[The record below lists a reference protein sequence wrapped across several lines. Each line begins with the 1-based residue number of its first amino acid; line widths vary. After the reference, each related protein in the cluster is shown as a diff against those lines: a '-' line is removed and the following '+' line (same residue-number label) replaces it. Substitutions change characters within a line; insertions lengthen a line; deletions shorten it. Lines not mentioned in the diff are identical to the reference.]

1 MPGKIMEQILLEAML
16 RHMEDKEVICDCQHN
31 FTKGIL
37 YLTNMMT
44 FCDGLKASV
53 DNRKATDVIYLD
65 FCKAFDMVPYHIL
78 ISKLERYGF
87 ECYSVD

>member
-1 MPGKIMEQILLEAML
+1 VPGKIMEQILLEVIL
-16 RHMEDKEVICDCQHN
+16 RHMQDKEVICDCQHN

-37 YLTNMMT
+37 CLTNMMT
-44 FCDGLKASV
+44 FYDGLKASV

-87 ECYSVD
+87 